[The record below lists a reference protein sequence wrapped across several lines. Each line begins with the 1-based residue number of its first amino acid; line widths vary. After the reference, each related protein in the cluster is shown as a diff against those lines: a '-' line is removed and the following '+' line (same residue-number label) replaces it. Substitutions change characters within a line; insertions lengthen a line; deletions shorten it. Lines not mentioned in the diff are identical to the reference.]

1 MIKGVLTMSPI
12 TRIRS
17 FVHEV
22 HVPHLHLGHSSP
34 VIWAEKMFSN
44 RNARIILAISVAL
57 FFLLLAIWLSAGSS
71 STGTG
76 GGETTFFYDWP

>member
-1 MIKGVLTMSPI
+1 MSPI

-17 FVHEV
+17 LVHQV
-22 HVPHLHLGHSSP
+22 HMPHLHFGHSSP
-34 VIWAEKMFSN
+34 VIWAEKVLSS
-44 RNARIILAISVAL
+44 RKARIIFAITVAL

-71 STGTG
+71 SMGTG